1 MYKKTASVLAI
12 VAMLTLP
19 SASAAQASDITSSIA
34 SLIEQIQKLKSAL
47 TASAAGA
54 LDDDYGTGETGY
66 CPNLTRTLQRGST
79 DARTGGQVTELQ
91 LFLANYYDLDEN
103 ASVSG
108 HFGAVTAR
116 NVIRFQK
123 EMGLPALGIAGGLT
137 RAAIARACGGLPST
151 TTPIPSTP
159 TYPQTTPR
167 QSASIDASSLSVRS
181 DKDRVLVSITG
192 TATGV
197 DGVDVVLRGYI
208 GGYSPVV
215 NGRWIVKLQD
225 ALPTG
230 TYEVQVSSHTGLV
243 LTSGTLSVSAN
254 TSTYIPPTTPTMTLQ
269 ASRNSILHGQEMTL
283 TWSSNNANKC
293 LIQNSSQYNSGEEW
307 TGTSGTRTYTP
318 SETTSYRVACVNDPG
333 TGKDG
338 PMAEKSVSVYV
349 SYPQLSVSG
358 SVQVDQTKLYAP
370 PNSGF
375 AISGTATPSSG
386 MFTVALVDI
395 KYSGDTSWSSVGNLI
410 IDGSGFRA
418 VSNSAHISSSGSWSA
433 SFGGLPE
440 GYYHL
445 FIYDASN
452 NLVGT
457 GFWTATWKG

>member
-151 TTPIPSTP
+151 TTPILSTP
-159 TYPQTTPR
+159 TYPQTAPR

-192 TATGV
+192 TAIGV
-197 DGVDVVLRGYI
+197 DGVDVGLRGYI

-215 NGRWIVKLQD
+215 NGRWTVKLQD

-230 TYEVQVSSHTGLV
+230 SYVIQVTARNGSV
-243 LTSGTLSVSAN
+243 LTNGTLSVSAN
-254 TSTYIPPTTPTMTLQ
+254 TSTNVQPLQSPVITFTSSSMDIHAGESITLSWNAIYANRCVLKFGSTEIGGMPAVGSQAVSPTQ
-269 ASRNSILHGQEMTL
+269 
-283 TWSSNNANKC
+283 
-293 LIQNSSQYNSGEEW
+293 
-307 TGTSGTRTYTP
+307 
-318 SETTSYRVACVNDPG
+318 TTSYLLWCVNEPG
-333 TGKDG
+333 NGKDG
-338 PMAEKSVSVYV
+338 PAASKTVNVNVRPPVPQDISFAPNTKTTFTLVNGQTATNGPGGVRIKLDYTAMDSLGYSVVGATV
-349 SYPQLSVSG
+349 QSG
-358 SVQVDQTKLYAP
+358 SFQ
-370 PNSGF
+370 SGF
-375 AISGTATPSSG
+375 YSARAGMSLMGGGGIVDALSTNQGLMIDVTAIDKEAGTAQ
-386 MFTVALVDI
+386 FTVEP
-395 KYSGDTSWSSVGNLI
+395 S
-410 IDGSGFRA
+410 
-418 VSNSAHISSSGSWSA
+418 
-433 SFGGLPE
+433 PP
-440 GYYHL
+440 
-445 FIYDASN
+445 
-452 NLVGT
+452 
-457 GFWTATWKG
+457 KG